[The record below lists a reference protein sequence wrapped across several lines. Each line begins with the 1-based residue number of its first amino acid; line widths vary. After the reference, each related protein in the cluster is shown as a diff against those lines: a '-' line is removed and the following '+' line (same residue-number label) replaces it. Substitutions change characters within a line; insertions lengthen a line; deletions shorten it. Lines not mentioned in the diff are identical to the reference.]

1 MRGSGIGSSLLAL
14 SLMCLPA
21 HAQPHRQ
28 DFLERLDD
36 TTRLEQVCSLEAMV
50 RVNRDRNPYHPDRAV
65 IHAMSEPKRDGD
77 TLQGDGGAF
86 RSGRKWY
93 RFSFVCKTD
102 PHHMQVTEFTYKLGT
117 LIPEDKWEE
126 YGLYQ

>member
-1 MRGSGIGSSLLAL
+1 MKRSILVLLLVPFSLA
-14 SLMCLPA
+14 
-21 HAQPHRQ
+21 AQAQSRHEN
-28 DFLERLDD
+28 FLERLDD

-50 RVNRDRNPYHPDRAV
+50 RVNRDKNPFHPDRTI
-65 IHAMSEPKRDGD
+65 IHAMSEPRRNGN

-93 RFSFVCKTD
+93 QFSFVCKAD
-102 PHHMQVTEFTYKLGT
+102 QDHLKVTEFTYKLGT